1 MGPASG
7 PATDFSARPRRHGG
21 TAAGTACLRR
31 WHCTLA
37 PLALGVSTGTF
48 SGRFDAARL
57 LRALHDFGITTM
69 SAAATHCGMMRNSGQ
84 VDAFAYALDK
94 LSFTRELIDSKTA
107 AYIEAH
113 FGAKAGSM
121 HVAAEIGVIIAN
133 YPGANYPGAD
143 DLDVRDRALG
153 KAVPGAEVEV
163 QDANGAPRRARTGRR
178 AVGQK
183 ARRMGRDQRPRAR
196 G

>member
-1 MGPASG
+1 
-7 PATDFSARPRRHGG
+7 
-21 TAAGTACLRR
+21 
-31 WHCTLA
+31 
-37 PLALGVSTGTF
+37 LGVSTGTF

-94 LSFTRELIDSKTA
+94 LSFTRELIDGKTA

-133 YPGANYPGAD
+133 YPGANYPGANYPGANYPGANYPGANYPGAD
-143 DLDVRDRALG
+143 DLEVRDRALG
-153 KAVPGAEVEV
+153 KALPGAVVEV